1 MLGLGDERRGS
12 SVEGHESRVVG
23 HESRGPRPET
33 RVPVAILGATG
44 TVGQVLVSRLAT
56 HPWFKPVALV
66 ASSASAGR
74 SYADA
79 VRWRL
84 PGPVPE
90 EVAGLVTRD
99 SPPADVPLVFSALSA
114 QLAAAIEADLAASGI
129 TVVSNASAYRMQPDV
144 PLVIPEVNAAH
155 LALLE
160 QQRRRWPGAI
170 VTNPNCVTAALALAL
185 TPLHQAFGLERL
197 VITTMQA
204 ASGAGYPG
212 VSSLDLLGNVIPFI
226 DGEEEKIPRELNKLL
241 GTVGTDG
248 ITPAGIRVAVHANRV
263 PTVDGHLM
271 TVSAGFRQRVTVS
284 EVNEALRAWRAPAIA
299 SKLPSTPARPLVL
312 HERPDRPQPR
322 LDIPL
327 GDGMTVSVGRVR
339 ECAVLDVGFVVLGH
353 NLVRGAAGAA
363 VQLGE
368 LVVEEGV
375 NGLRSTVDR

>member
-1 MLGLGDERRGS
+1 MFGVT
-12 SVEGHESRVVG
+12 VEGRES
-23 HESRGPRPET
+23 

-44 TVGQVLVSRLAT
+44 TVGQVLAARLAS
-56 HPWFKPVALV
+56 HPWFQPVALV

-74 SYADA
+74 RYADA

-84 PGPVPE
+84 PGPIPE

-99 SPPADVPLVFSALSA
+99 SLPSDVPLAFSALSSQLSA
-114 QLAAAIEADLAASGI
+114 HIEPRLAATGV
-129 TVVSNASAYRMQPDV
+129 TVVSNASAHRMQADV
-144 PLVIPEVNAAH
+144 PLIIPEVNAGH

-160 QQRRRWPGAI
+160 QQRQRWPGAI
-170 VTNPNCVTAALALAL
+170 ATNPNCVTAALALAL
-185 TPLHQAFGLERL
+185 APLHRAFGLERL

-226 DGEEEKIPRELNKLL
+226 DGEEDKIPRELNKLL
-241 GTVGTDG
+241 GTVGTGG
-248 ITPAGIRVAVHANRV
+248 ITPAGIRVAIHANRV

-271 TVSAGFRQRVTVS
+271 TISAGFRRRATASDVK
-284 EVNEALRAWRAPAIA
+284 EVLQAWRPPAIA
-299 SKLPSTPARPLVL
+299 SELPSTPARPLVL
-312 HERPDRPQPR
+312 HDRHDRPQPR
-322 LDIPL
+322 LDIAL

-339 ECAVLDVGFVVLGH
+339 ECPVLDVSFVVLGH

-368 LVVEEGV
+368 LVEESRSRGV
-375 NGLRSTVDR
+375 RNDTLAPSTP